1 MVIYNGKTE
10 YLVVC
15 KFYDETEVFY
25 GKKNATSIFE
35 YLNMHDVVGE
45 YYEYYKVFD
54 WNEKEM
60 QFEELQLFGTWH
72 DFDRPL
78 YIKVCDKEGNV
89 LFDGYGDDH

>member
-1 MVIYNGKTE
+1 MTIYNNKMEYMVVGKWD
-10 YLVVC
+10 
-15 KFYDETEVFY
+15 DEDKPFF
-25 GKKNATSIFE
+25 GKQTVESIFN
-35 YLNMHDVVGE
+35 YLNMHDVVGA
-45 YYEYYKVFD
+45 YYDYYKVFD

-78 YIKVCDKEGNV
+78 YIKVCDKDGNI

>member
-1 MVIYNGKTE
+1 MIIYNGKTE

-25 GKKNATSIFE
+25 GKKNVTSIFE
-35 YLNMHDVVGE
+35 YLNMYDVVGE

-60 QFEELQLFGTWH
+60 CFEELKLFGTWH

-78 YIKVCDKEGNV
+78 YIKVCNKAGNI